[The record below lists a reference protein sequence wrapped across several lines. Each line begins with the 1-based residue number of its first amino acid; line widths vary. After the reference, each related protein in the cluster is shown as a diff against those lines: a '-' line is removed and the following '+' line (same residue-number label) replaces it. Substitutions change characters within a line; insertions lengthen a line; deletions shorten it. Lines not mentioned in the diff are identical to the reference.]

1 MSETTTAY
9 QDWDRRWQSDEGRAA
24 WLTPDPNVDVW
35 ARRIRAR
42 GGTTALDLGCGV
54 GRHTVLLAQLEY
66 RTAGLDASETG
77 LDHTRRALAGLGL
90 GADLRRG
97 HMTALPFA
105 DGVFDYVLAQ
115 NVIYHG
121 DGLAVRSVLA
131 EIRRVLHPHGIFQ
144 GTMLSKRNARYGKGA
159 EIAPDTFV
167 DRDAGGDKAHPH
179 FYCSALELVTLFDGF
194 EVLALEDREQKGP
207 GTWHWHVVAELGAN
221 AEVMRRHP

>member
-9 QDWDRRWQSDEGRAA
+9 QDWDARWQSDEGRAA

-77 LDHTRRALAGLGL
+77 LDHTRRALAGPRRG
-90 GADLRRG
+90 GDLRRG

-105 DGVFDYVLAQ
+105 DGVFDYMLAPNVLYHRDRYAVQ
-115 NVIYHG
+115 NVPA
-121 DGLAVRSVLA
+121 D
-131 EIRRVLHPHGIFQ
+131 
-144 GTMLSKRNARYGKGA
+144 
-159 EIAPDTFV
+159 
-167 DRDAGGDKAHPH
+167 
-179 FYCSALELVTLFDGF
+179 
-194 EVLALEDREQKGP
+194 
-207 GTWHWHVVAELGAN
+207 
-221 AEVMRRHP
+221 